1 MSSSSDRPYK
11 SRFFNFLNRYSIR
24 IKDQAGVAWRN
35 AAQTSVE
42 WGLQILLYPVYL
54 VVQAGRFAQ
63 RQLKQSVRK
72 VPRLI
77 ASRLKKQQPA
87 ELLSPTERVLE
98 SIHLTVPEDE
108 TSIADFLSRFKI
120 YSQDPFLDLQNPSA
134 LTVFET
140 PVSTLVPETFKIQ
153 GIVSLL
159 EDHRLAL
166 VTNGNLILDVF
177 TDEQQKTLEDR
188 ICLEIANYWYE
199 VRLRFNAQRNTPGLM
214 PSFRKTWPNVLPP
227 VRWFWRIMRWEQTSD
242 IAKEINLF
250 GESSLVP
257 LEPSSSEL
265 LPPLLTR
272 LDEKL
277 AVIEEQ
283 DLISLTQWVQRT
295 LTQTSTDLSN
305 SPTWKIQ
312 VLIRAAVAYF
322 FGSTL
327 QELST
332 SDGKSFIIP
341 GAEKGQKLLEAAK
354 EKGSDWL
361 YTVGDRINDHIP
373 ESTDPESDPFK
384 IQVLI
389 KSALSY
395 YLAKEETTPQ
405 ALPTQSEPPV
415 QDPWL
420 TWNDIFTPTTDIKQS
435 SVLENCSTW
444 EPPLCGGSPRCG
456 EWRGDPKTAF
466 SALEPQLVTAL
477 PPAPQ
482 ALPQPTQQPQIKR
495 PSPIPPRKVAP
506 KPQSIAPVAPL
517 TASVEQKKPEIVHQP
532 FPTSYD
538 SHPDQNWPDW
548 VEIKSTPTGYEKHFL
563 ERILDGFDKVMFWI
577 EELFI
582 KLWQWFQGK
591 KQNRKRNQR

>member
-11 SRFFNFLNRYSIR
+11 SRFFNFLNRYSIKV
-24 IKDQAGVAWRN
+24 KDQAGVAWRN

-77 ASRLKKQQPA
+77 ASRLKKQQPV

-98 SIHLTVPEDE
+98 AINLTVPEDE
-108 TSIADFLSRFKI
+108 TSNAEGAAKLTADFLSRFRI
-120 YSQDPFLDLQNPSA
+120 YSQDPFLDFENPSA

-140 PVSTLVPETFKIQ
+140 PVSALVPETFKIQ

-166 VTNGNLILDVF
+166 VTNRNLILDVF

-188 ICLEIANYWYE
+188 IRLEIANYWYE

-214 PSFRKTWPNVLPP
+214 PSFRTTWPNVLPP
-227 VRWFWRIMRWEQTSD
+227 VRWFWRIMRWEQTSE

-257 LEPSSSEL
+257 IEPSPSEL

-283 DLISLTQWVQRT
+283 DLISLTQWVQRS

-322 FGSTL
+322 FGSKL
-327 QELST
+327 QESISNGEPL
-332 SDGKSFIIP
+332 IIP
-341 GAEKGQKLLEAAK
+341 GTEKGQKLLEAAK
-354 EKGSDWL
+354 EKGSQWL
-361 YTVGDRINDHIP
+361 YTVGDRINHHIP
-373 ESTDPESDPFK
+373 ESTDLESDPFK

-389 KSALSY
+389 KSALLY
-395 YLAKEETTPQ
+395 YLAKEETTPE

-420 TWNDIFTPTTDIKQS
+420 TWGDIFTPTSEIEQS
-435 SVLENCSTW
+435 S
-444 EPPLCGGSPRCG
+444 
-456 EWRGDPKTAF
+456 
-466 SALEPQLVTAL
+466 LEPQLVTAL
-477 PPAPQ
+477 PAAPQ
-482 ALPQPTQQPQIKR
+482 VLPPIKR
-495 PSPIPPRKVAP
+495 QTPKPPRKVAP
-506 KPQSIAPVAPL
+506 KPQHIAPVTSSVAPI
-517 TASVEQKKPEIVHQP
+517 EQKSSEIVHQP

-538 SHPDQNWPDW
+538 SNYDQEWPDW
-548 VEIKSTPTGYEKHFL
+548 VEIKSTSTGYEKHFL

-582 KLWQWFQGK
+582 KLWQWFRGK
-591 KQNRKRNQR
+591 KQNRKKNQR

>member
-11 SRFFNFLNRYSIR
+11 SRFFNFLNRYSIKV
-24 IKDQAGVAWRN
+24 KDLSGIAWRK
-35 AAQTSVE
+35 AAQTSIE

-77 ASRLKKQQPA
+77 AFSLKKEQPV

-98 SIHLTVPEDE
+98 AIHLTVPEDE

-120 YSQDPFLDLQNPSA
+120 YSQDPFLALQNPSA

-140 PVSTLVPETFKIQ
+140 LVSAIVPETFKIQ

-166 VTNGNLILDVF
+166 VTSGNLILDVF
-177 TDEQQKTLEDR
+177 TDEQQKTLADR
-188 ICLEIANYWYE
+188 IHLEIANYWYE
-199 VRLRFNAQRNTPGLM
+199 VRLRFQDQRNTPGLM
-214 PSFRKTWPNVLPP
+214 PSFRTTWPNVLPP
-227 VRWFWRIMRWEQTSD
+227 VRWFWRIMRWEQTSE

-257 LEPSSSEL
+257 LEPLPSEL
-265 LPPLLTR
+265 LPPLLTS

-283 DLISLTQWVQRT
+283 DLISLTQWVQRS

-322 FGSTL
+322 FGSKL

-332 SDGKSFIIP
+332 SDNEPFMLP
-341 GAEKGQKLLEAAK
+341 GTEKAQKLLEAAK
-354 EKGSDWL
+354 EKGSHWL
-361 YTVGDRINDHIP
+361 YTVRDRINDHIP
-373 ESTDPESDPFK
+373 ETSTDPESDPFK

-389 KSALSY
+389 KSALLY

-405 ALPTQSEPPV
+405 VLPTVSEPPV

-420 TWNDIFTPTTDIKQS
+420 TWNDIFTPTTEIKQ
-435 SVLENCSTW
+435 
-444 EPPLCGGSPRCG
+444 
-456 EWRGDPKTAF
+456 F
-466 SALEPQLVTAL
+466 SLEPQPVTAL
-477 PPAPQ
+477 PAAPQ
-482 ALPQPTQQPQIKR
+482 VLPQPSNQSQNKR
-495 PSPIPPRKVAP
+495 TTSKAPRKVAP
-506 KPQSIAPVAPL
+506 KPQSIAPVTPSKAP
-517 TASVEQKKPEIVHQP
+517 VEEKRPLVVHQP

-538 SHPDQNWPDW
+538 SHQDQDWPDW
-548 VEIKSTPTGYEKHFL
+548 VEIKSTSTGYEKHFL

-582 KLWQWFQGK
+582 KLWQWFRGK